1 MGANGP
7 TQLATIVANDP
18 IYVNFNVGEQEV
30 LRMREEIKRQG
41 LSPQDLKK
49 IPVEVGLQSEDG
61 YPHKGTLDYAAP
73 SVSQATGT
81 LAVRAILSNPNRALL
96 PGYFVRVRVPY
107 ERQSALL
114 VPEVALGSDQ
124 SGRYVLTI
132 GKDNVVEQRKVTIGP
147 TIGDLRVIETGLKP
161 ADRVV
166 IDGILRAIPG
176 TKVNPEIANIT
187 AAATK

>member
-1 MGANGP
+1 
-7 TQLATIVANDP
+7 
-18 IYVNFNVGEQEV
+18 
-30 LRMREEIKRQG
+30 
-41 LSPQDLKK
+41 
-49 IPVEVGLQSEDG
+49 
-61 YPHKGTLDYAAP
+61 
-73 SVSQATGT
+73 
-81 LAVRAILSNPNRALL
+81 
-96 PGYFVRVRVPY
+96 VRVPY

-161 ADRVV
+161 DDQVV